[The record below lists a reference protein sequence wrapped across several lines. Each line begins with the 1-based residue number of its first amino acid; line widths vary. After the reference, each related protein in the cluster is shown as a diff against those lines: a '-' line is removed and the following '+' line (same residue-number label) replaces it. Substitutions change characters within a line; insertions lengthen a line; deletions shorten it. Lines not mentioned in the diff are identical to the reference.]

1 MRNTQRIGISKVF
14 RLTFLLVFIF
24 LVIILLAKSCFDNTA
39 NMSEK
44 EEIPI
49 LISDTKYIQENGKI
63 DVNQERYYY
72 DLGLLPPRELPDI
85 YTISS
90 SSSINDENEEA
101 NLFIDKITK
110 DNFSSSLFNDIEF
123 DINRESINSKINKAL
138 EEKFPKT
145 ELKNNNTDEQLQE
158 INDIFETDN
167 YIENDESIID
177 FEDKIE
183 SVDDNQGLN
192 LGFVQTD
199 FDDDQEFVEEE
210 AIFEDDTKDV
220 IDDTFE
226 DDFFDTDFEDDFFFE
241 DDFADDFFFD
251 GGFVGDL
258 GIPFE
263 PLIFAPYIQTQ
274 EEFDLFNVT
283 EEESNEFDDDFF
295 DDFYIAGE
303 SDEALFEDGIYFLTL
318 FVNDEL
324 VGDVE
329 TKLEG
334 SVYSIGANSLEENVS
349 GLLSDY
355 GNQRLFNRGV
365 EYYTIEELNE
375 LGIEAEIDVVAFEVY
390 LVFGVDDMP
399 LRYLPVAQVEKNTLI
414 ERNEKYGISDALVLK
429 QDFISGISTLNLTG
443 SYSYGSAISN
453 PYFNTTLN
461 INNSINVGS
470 VAFSFA
476 NSLRYYAD
484 STQSLFE
491 YDATDWNGTYYI
503 RDDNLKITFGN
514 VGSSLGTN
522 GTPVGFTVEKNYSY
536 GTGEPLSHQYTRR
549 YTLESDSLMYIYIN
563 EEDEVIK
570 KLRKGEYILQDFPLD
585 QGANHIKVKIVPDDI
600 NYPIQLDEFNIPYDT
615 RLLSLGDYLYGFSA
629 AISKSE
635 REDDSTNFFRLPY
648 LDAKWYDYDFTD
660 FDTKFFLNVGLS
672 HYFTLNSSF
681 AYGSKQFKATF
692 DGILATMSGPFTGSL
707 SFDFTREYT
716 PIVQASISHNL
727 DTIIG
732 DVSTSMLLNLP
743 VWDASDNSLETPSS
757 LEINLGH
764 SLDIE
769 NYPPLNTNI
778 KAGISNEGLD
788 FSTTFSSNYAPLPG
802 VSLSSTFTM
811 KKNAGS
817 SDLDFTL
824 QLGLGFSLHNDY
836 NTSTSVSSSGSASH
850 SISYKPTNFD
860 SIQFNLGGIQYF
872 DSTQPTI
879 SAYWQHVGSFY
890 STFIRHNISKNFT
903 TYDTS
908 ASLSTSVFHSGGLFA
923 IDQNVSSNFLI
934 IRPEGEFKNNPIS
947 IGKTNSSDL
956 DELNPIFGNV
966 VYTKLGANQKNNLIA
981 YGSTESLYSSGASFS
996 YELYPSTSSGFSAR
1010 ISSPISYTV
1019 SGVLYMSDGT
1029 PHVQYSSPVYNIK
1042 VDDNGVEYIET
1053 NEDLYLFTDLDGRFI
1068 LSDVKEGTYLFDMAT
1083 DNNRWYGLYFV
1094 IEDTGDLDKKVVL
1107 LEDYQVVASDD
1118 ISLAFDIEED
1128 EGASSE
1134 NVFGDSFASD
1144 YVDIVKLNIDKYE
1157 KEQTFWDTIFPPLE
1171 EESFDDFAFADTAS
1185 DWQDSLIDDDFEDD
1199 FVFDDTAFIDTAE
1212 DWQEA
1217 LGEELVETVVDETNN
1232 LNPNYTYVP

>member
-1 MRNTQRIGISKVF
+1 MRKNQRIGISKVF

-24 LVIILLAKSCFDNTA
+24 LVIITLAKSCFDNTK
-39 NMSEK
+39 NLSEK

-49 LISDTKYIQENGKI
+49 LVSDTNYIQDDGKI
-63 DVNQERYYY
+63 DVDQERYYY

-85 YTISS
+85 YTINNSS
-90 SSSINDENEEA
+90 SVNSDKEEA
-101 NLFIDKITK
+101 NLFIEKIIK
-110 DNFSSSLFNDIEF
+110 DNLNNNLFNDIEF
-123 DINRESINSKINKAL
+123 NINRENINSNIMKVL
-138 EEKFPKT
+138 EERSPKT
-145 ELKNNNTDEQLQE
+145 ELTNENIDEEIKVVDKISNLDSEKEIKIDDTIYLEEEITQE
-158 INDIFETDN
+158 VDDQGFNLGFAETEFNDNEEIESIVEEDVKDIFEEP
-167 YIENDESIID
+167 I
-177 FEDKIE
+177 
-183 SVDDNQGLN
+183 
-192 LGFVQTD
+192 
-199 FDDDQEFVEEE
+199 
-210 AIFEDDTKDV
+210 
-220 IDDTFE
+220 E
-226 DDFFDTDFEDDFFFE
+226 DDFFDTDFEDDFFFD
-241 DDFADDFFFD
+241 DDFGDDFFFD

-283 EEESNEFDDDFF
+283 EEVSTELDDDFF

-318 FVNDEL
+318 YVNDEI

-334 SVYSIGANSLEENVS
+334 NVYSIGANSLEANVR

-355 GNQRLFNRGV
+355 GNQRLFGRGV
-365 EYYTIEELNE
+365 EYYTIDELNE
-375 LGIEAEIDVVAFEVY
+375 LGIDAEIDVVAFEVY

-399 LRYLPVAQVEKNTLI
+399 LRYLPVSKVEKNTLI
-414 ERNEKYGISDALVLK
+414 ERNEKYGISDALILN
-429 QDFISGISTLNLTG
+429 QDFISGVSTLNLTG
-443 SYSYGSAISN
+443 AYSYGSAISN
-453 PYFNTTLN
+453 PYLNTTLN
-461 INNSINVGS
+461 INNSLNVGNI
-470 VAFSFA
+470 AFSFA
-476 NSLRYYAD
+476 NSFRYYVD

-491 YDATDWNGTYYI
+491 YDATDWTGTYYI
-503 RDDNLKITFGN
+503 RDDNLKVTFGN

-522 GTPVGFTVEKNYSY
+522 GTPVGFTIEKNYSY
-536 GTGEPLSHQYTRR
+536 GTGDPLSHQYTRR
-549 YTLESDSLMYIYIN
+549 YTLEADSLMYIYIN
-563 EEDEVIK
+563 EEEEVIK

-585 QGANHIKVKIVPDDI
+585 QGANHIKVKIVPDDV
-600 NYPIQLDEFNIPYDT
+600 NYPIQLDEFNVPYDT

-648 LDAKWYDYDFTD
+648 LDTKWYDYDFTD
-660 FDTKFFLNVGLS
+660 FDTKFYLNVGLS

-707 SFDFTREYT
+707 SFDFTTEYS
-716 PIVQASISHNL
+716 PIMQASISHTV

-732 DVSTSMLLNLP
+732 DVSTSMLFNLP
-743 VWDASDNSLETPSS
+743 VWNASDNSLETPSS
-757 LEINLGH
+757 FEINLGH
-764 SLDIE
+764 SLDNE

-778 KAGISNEGLD
+778 KLGISNEGLD
-788 FSTTFSSNYAPLPG
+788 FSTTFSSNFAPLPG
-802 VSLSSTFTM
+802 VSLSSTLSM
-811 KKNAGS
+811 VKNAGS
-817 SDLDFTL
+817 SALDFTL

-836 NTSTSVSSSGSASH
+836 NASTSISSSGAASH
-850 SISYKPTNFD
+850 SFSYKPTNFD
-860 SIQFNLGGIQYF
+860 SLQFNLGGIQYF
-872 DSTQPTI
+872 EATQPTF

-908 ASLSTSVFHSGGLFA
+908 ASLSTSLFHSGGLFA
-923 IDQNVSSNFLI
+923 IDQNVSSNFII

-996 YELYPSTSSGFSAR
+996 YELYPATSSGFSTR

-1042 VDDNGVEYIET
+1042 VDENGVEYIET
-1053 NEDLYLFTDLDGRFI
+1053 NENLYLFTDLDGRFI

-1094 IEDTGDLDKKVVL
+1094 IEDTGDTDKKVVL
-1107 LEDYQVVASDD
+1107 LEDYQVASSDD
-1118 ISLAFDIEED
+1118 ISLAFDIEQE
-1128 EGASSE
+1128 ENASTE
-1134 NVFGDSFASD
+1134 NAFGDSFASD
-1144 YVDIVKLNIDKYE
+1144 YVDIVKLNIEKYE
-1157 KEQTFWDTIFPPLE
+1157 EEQTFWDTIFPPL

-1185 DWQDSLIDDDFEDD
+1185 DWENTLIEDDFGDDFE
-1199 FVFDDTAFIDTAE
+1199 FDDTAFIDTAE
-1212 DWQEA
+1212 DWQDA
-1217 LGEELVETVVDETNN
+1217 LGEELVETVVVDNN
-1232 LNPNYTYVP
+1232 IANPNYTYVP